1 MKNRVISKALCIALA
16 SALVFGEAAPAMAA
30 TDTTDQSQAVISDS
44 TESGA
49 VIYYFSA
56 GASSIIESSNYI
68 NIYARGEGKC
78 AKVYI
83 NDVLYETSYAD
94 PYDGQWDID
103 RYFYG
108 DAGIVYTIK
117 LVVEGTDG
125 KTVTKSVKRKFA
137 AYGFDKANSTASVST
152 SYQSDGYY
160 KYQGVGLDI
169 VFKGYM
175 NTEFSCDIYRS
186 TNPNSGYKKIDRVN
200 SYGGRSIWYT
210 DKKTAY
216 GKTYYYKVK
225 LVAVKDTYNNADKVI
240 TVSPV
245 IKAAVVNKN
254 TISFT
259 STLGAKGVDITIE
272 DAGNYN
278 QFEIYRSSQKNGG
291 YKKIKTTT
299 SKIFTD
305 TTVKAGKTYFY
316 KIIPKYYDVVTQKLY
331 SGHVA
336 TAGNAGR
343 GVKVVMGTP
352 YVNIEKLSTSSV
364 KLSWDK
370 VRGANVY
377 EIWYRSR
384 DISNDKNR
392 KIATTKGTSYT
403 VKGLTAGESYWF
415 TVKAQSV
422 SGGKV
427 LYENQNSNDTT
438 MEFDG
443 YIGNCEVTSIQ
454 TAISKDK
461 QTYVIYT
468 NIVWDKAMGASG
480 YLVKAYNNFTG
491 KTEIVAKLKGATRT
505 KCRFR
510 NPGSKTKGMKYSGV
524 YISAYKGGVEG
535 SSTSSIAVNKVP
547 RANGVKVARKTNG
560 TAVVRW
566 NAVPG
571 ATKYSVY
578 RENLQSGNTQWRGE
592 VSSTAFE
599 DKDYSV
605 KTGYKYYIEPQVPFT
620 NASSNSYINFNYEGK
635 SGYAYTYMH
644 KLGAP
649 KMSSAKNTAAKT
661 VIVSWNK
668 VTGAQAYYVYRSTS
682 KNGRYVKVGAVKDT
696 SFVDKKAA
704 KGKTYYYKTASVA
717 VGGNGVKAQSGYSA
731 AVGVKCTK

>member
-30 TDTTDQSQAVISDS
+30 TDTTGQSQAVISDS
-44 TESGA
+44 TESAA

-56 GASSIIESSNYI
+56 GASSIIESSDYI

-83 NDVLYETSYAD
+83 NDVLYATNYAD
-94 PYDGQWDID
+94 SDGQWDID

-108 DAGIVYTIK
+108 SAGVVYTIK
-117 LVVEGTDG
+117 LVVEGNDG

-137 AYGFDKANSTASVST
+137 AYGFDKSNCVARVST

-225 LVAVKDTYNNADKVI
+225 LVAVKNTYNNADKVI

-299 SKIFTD
+299 SKTFTD

-331 SGHVA
+331 SGPVA
-336 TAGNAGR
+336 TASIAGR

-352 YVNIEKLSTSSV
+352 DVNIEKLSTSSV

-403 VKGLTAGESYWF
+403 VKGLTAGESYCF

-427 LYENQNSNDTT
+427 LYENENSADTT
-438 MEFDG
+438 MGYDG
-443 YIGNCEVTSIQ
+443 WIGNCEVTSIQ
-454 TAISKDK
+454 AAISKDK

-468 NIVWDKAMGASG
+468 NIVWNKAMGASG
-480 YLVKAYNNFTG
+480 YIISAYNNFTG
-491 KTEIVAKLKGATRT
+491 KTEIVAKLKGATRN

-510 NPGSKTKGMKYSGV
+510 NPGSKTKGMKYSSV

-535 SSTSSIAVNKVP
+535 SSTSSIAVNRVP

-566 NAVPG
+566 KAVPG
-571 ATKYSVY
+571 ATKYTVY

-592 VSSTAFE
+592 VSATAFE

-605 KTGYKYYIEPQVPFT
+605 KTGYKYYIEPQVPFANT
-620 NASSNSYINFNYEGK
+620 SRYLDSYYEGK
-635 SGYAYTYMH
+635 RGYAYTYTH

-661 VIVSWNK
+661 VTVSWNS
-668 VTGAQAYYVYRSTS
+668 VTGAQAYYVYRATS
-682 KNGRYVKVGAVKDT
+682 KNGRYVKVASVKGL
-696 SFVDKKAA
+696 SYVDKKAA
-704 KGKTYYYKTASVA
+704 KGQTYYYKAASVA

-731 AVGVKCTK
+731 AVGVKCSK

>member
-30 TDTTDQSQAVISDS
+30 TDTTGQSQAVTADS
-44 TESGA
+44 TESAA
-49 VIYYFSA
+49 VVYYFSA
-56 GASSIIESSNYI
+56 GASSIIESSDYI
-68 NIYARGEGKC
+68 NIYARGEGRC
-78 AKVYI
+78 AKLYI
-83 NDVLYETSYAD
+83 NDVLCEISYEDSN
-94 PYDGQWDID
+94 GQWDID
-103 RYFYG
+103 RNFYG
-108 DAGIVYTIK
+108 KAGIVYTIK
-117 LVVEGTDG
+117 LVVEGDDG

-137 AYGFDKANSTASVST
+137 AYGFDKSKCTASMSAF
-152 SYQSDGYY
+152 SQSDGYY
-160 KYQGVGLDI
+160 KYQGMELSVG
-169 VFKGYM
+169 FKGYM
-175 NTEFSCDIYRS
+175 NAEFSCDIYRS

-200 SYGGRSIWYT
+200 VYGGRSLWYT
-210 DKKTAY
+210 DKKAAY
-216 GKTYYYKVK
+216 GKTYYYKLK

-272 DAGNYN
+272 DASNYN

-299 SKIFTD
+299 SKTFTD
-305 TTVKAGKTYFY
+305 TTVKAGKAYFY
-316 KIIPKYYDVVTQKLY
+316 KIIPKYYDVISQKLY
-331 SGHVA
+331 SGPVA
-336 TAGNAGR
+336 IAGNAGR

-352 YVNIEKLSTSSV
+352 DVNIEKLSTSSV

-403 VKGLTAGESYWF
+403 VKGLTAGESYCF

-427 LYENQNSNDTT
+427 LYENENSNDTT
-438 MEFDG
+438 MEYDG
-443 YIGNCEVTSIQ
+443 RSIRNYEITSIQ

-468 NIVWDKAMGASG
+468 NIVWDKVMGASG

-491 KTEIVAKLKGATRT
+491 KVENVAKLKGATRT

-510 NPGSKTKGMKYSGV
+510 NPGSKTKGMKYS
-524 YISAYKGGVEG
+524 YIYICPYRGGVEVE
-535 SSTSSIAVNKVP
+535 SSTSISVNSVP

-592 VSSTAFE
+592 VSATAFE

-605 KTGYKYYIEPQVPFT
+605 KTGYRYYIEPQVPFANT
-620 NASSNSYINFNYEGK
+620 SSYSYINFNYEGK
-635 SGYAYTYMH
+635 SGYAYTYTH

-661 VIVSWNK
+661 VTVSWNS

-682 KNGRYVKVGAVKDT
+682 KNGKYVKVGAVKET

-704 KGKTYYYKTASVA
+704 KGKTYYYKTAAVA
-717 VGGNGVKAQSGYSA
+717 YGGNGIKAQSAYPA

>member
-56 GASSIIESSNYI
+56 GASSIIESSDYI

-83 NDVLYETSYAD
+83 NDVLYATNYAD
-94 PYDGQWDID
+94 SDGQWNID

-160 KYQGVGLDI
+160 KYKGVGLDI

-225 LVAVKDTYNNADKVI
+225 LVAVKNTYNNADKVI

-272 DAGNYN
+272 DASNYN

-299 SKIFTD
+299 SKTFTD
-305 TTVKAGKTYFY
+305 TTVKAGKAYFY
-316 KIIPKYYDVVTQKLY
+316 KIIPKYYDVISQKLY
-331 SGHVA
+331 SGPVA

-403 VKGLTAGESYWF
+403 VKGLTAGESYCF

-438 MEFDG
+438 MGYDG
-443 YIGNCEVTSIQ
+443 YSIGNCEVTSIQ

-468 NIVWDKAMGASG
+468 NIAWGKVFGASG

-510 NPGSKTKGMKYSGV
+510 NPGSKTKGMKYS
-524 YISAYKGGVEG
+524 YIYICPYRGGVEVE
-535 SSTSSIAVNKVP
+535 SSTSISVNSVP

-592 VSSTAFE
+592 VSATAFE

-605 KTGYKYYIEPQVPFT
+605 KTGYKYYIEPKVPFANT
-620 NASSNSYINFNYEGK
+620 SSYSYINFNYEGK
-635 SGYAYTYMH
+635 SGYAYTYTH

-661 VIVSWNK
+661 VTVSWNS
-668 VTGAQAYYVYRSTS
+668 VTGAQAYYVYRATS
-682 KNGRYVKVGAVKDT
+682 KNGKYVKIASVKGL
-696 SFVDKKAA
+696 SYVDKKAA
-704 KGKTYYYKTASVA
+704 KGQTYYYKAASVA